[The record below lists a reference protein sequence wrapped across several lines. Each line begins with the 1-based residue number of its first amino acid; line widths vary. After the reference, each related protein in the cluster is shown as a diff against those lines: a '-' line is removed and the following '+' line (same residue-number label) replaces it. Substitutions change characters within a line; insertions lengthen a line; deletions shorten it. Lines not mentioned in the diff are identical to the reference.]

1 MEVKL
6 PRKKYYR
13 QRAHS
18 NPLGDHNFDY
28 PVRPDD
34 MDWSKLYPFYFNR
47 EIDEASEKAKVEVLD
62 IGCGYGGLLIR
73 LSPILS
79 NTLMLGMEIRVKV
92 SDYVQDRIKAL
103 RKTENKECPGDF
115 QNIACIRTNAMKH
128 LPNFFKKGQISKMF
142 FLFPDPHFKRQKHK
156 WRILSPT
163 LLAEYAYIL
172 KEGGLIY
179 TITDVKEV
187 HDWMVKHLSEHPLFK
202 VVPECDLAHDEC
214 YKAIFNSTEEGQ
226 KVERNSGEKFP
237 AVFVRLPN
245 LK

>member
-34 MDWSKLYPFYFNR
+34 MDWSKLYPFYFNSKK
-47 EIDEASEKAKVEVLD
+47 DEDSSKAKVEVLD

-79 NTLMLGMEIRVKV
+79 DTLMLGMEIRVKV
-92 SDYVQDRIKAL
+92 SDYVQDRIWAL
-103 RKTENKECPGDF
+103 RKSEKKECSADF

-128 LPNFFKKGQISKMF
+128 LPNFFKKGQIAKMF

-172 KEGGLIY
+172 KEGGFIY

-187 HDWMVKHLSEHPLFK
+187 HEWMVKHLSEHPLFQ

-214 YKAIFNSTEEGQ
+214 YKAIFNATEEGQ
-226 KVERNSGEKFP
+226 KVERNSGEKYP

-245 LK
+245 MK